1 MYTPENIDAG
11 NEKENSPF
19 FLGQMSTITSDLHS

>member
-1 MYTPENIDAG
+1 MYALENIDTG

-19 FLGQMSTITSDLHS
+19 LGQKSTITSGLHS

>member
-1 MYTPENIDAG
+1 MYAPENIDAG

-19 FLGQMSTITSDLHS
+19 LNQKSTITSGLYS

>member
-19 FLGQMSTITSDLHS
+19 LGQKSTITSGLHS